1 MHPAYLIFRQIAAQ
15 LLIPLFK
22 VLDVH
27 LLAFLNQRVHYVCL
41 PPLVQLRTQS
51 PVQALPTVVKLV
63 NRLNRLAPG
72 RQLVDN
78 RHIEV
83 AIQGHGQGTGYRR
96 GRHHQHMRRIAVFS
110 PQTGALS
117 HTETMLLVYH
127 DHAQRLKKHRVFQHG
142 MRPDQNP
149 YLAVFQ
155 SVQNSLSPLSF
166 HRPRQQFHPYGHP
179 EQQVLESHI
188 MLLRQNLGR
197 RHDTSLKTIVQCN
210 QDAHQSH
217 QCLPAAY
224 IALQQT
230 VHLSPAPHILTN
242 LTNDSFLRSGQ
253 LKRQILFIKRMK
265 QLAYTG
271 KHITTVFLTTLT
283 RILYYIQLNI
293 EKLFELQTELRLPQI
308 FRRSRIMHMPERFI
322 QRHQIQRAY

>member
-1 MHPAYLIFRQIAAQ
+1 
-15 LLIPLFK
+15 
-22 VLDVH
+22 
-27 LLAFLNQRVHYVCL
+27 
-41 PPLVQLRTQS
+41 
-51 PVQALPTVVKLV
+51 
-63 NRLNRLAPG
+63 
-72 RQLVDN
+72 
-78 RHIEV
+78 
-83 AIQGHGQGTGYRR
+83 
-96 GRHHQHMRRIAVFS
+96 
-110 PQTGALS
+110 
-117 HTETMLLVYH
+117 
-127 DHAQRLKKHRVFQHG
+127 
-142 MRPDQNP
+142 
-149 YLAVFQ
+149 
-155 SVQNSLSPLSF
+155 
-166 HRPRQQFHPYGHP
+166 
-179 EQQVLESHI
+179 

-242 LTNDSFLRSGQ
+242 FTDDPFLRSGQ

-293 EKLFELQTELRLPQI
+293 EKLFELQTELRLP
-308 FRRSRIMHMPERFI
+308 
-322 QRHQIQRAY
+322 